1 MGSDKGY
8 YFGMVRV
15 FWKKIFCSGLC
26 TEAPQNNSEKLFW
39 GVTLVILPRV
49 ARMKKHKIIQV
60 VSPPKNNGF
69 LTGVAPV
76 HEMIATL
83 PLLGLWGADFLTHK
97 NHQKSVLNPIFTL
110 VI

>member
-1 MGSDKGY
+1 MIKDIILGWLECFGKKYFVVGY
-8 YFGMVRV
+8 V
-15 FWKKIFCSGLC
+15 L
-26 TEAPQNNSEKLFW
+26 EAPQNNSEKLFW

-60 VSPPKNNGF
+60 VSPPENNGF

>member
-1 MGSDKGY
+1 MIKDIILGWLECFGKKYFVVGY
-8 YFGMVRV
+8 V
-15 FWKKIFCSGLC
+15 L
-26 TEAPQNNSEKLFW
+26 EAPQNKSQKLFW

-83 PLLGLWGADFLTHK
+83 PLLGLWGADFLTHQ